1 MLRGRPVGR
10 GQQRPASLH
19 SSLCRVESSPP
30 DQGNWAPGV
39 GALAGLDRWT
49 VLPAAFCHGS
59 KSSCYVLAG
68 QGGAD
73 HPCSEGGGCQEDSG
87 HADGG
92 GDEEGQ
98 ESPVDGVLG
107 RPRLG
112 KERRVPQDACVI
124 SQLYFRDQI
133 GVMILIFGFS
143 NIFH

>member
-1 MLRGRPVGR
+1 MLRGRPMVR

-30 DQGNWAPGV
+30 YQSYWAPGV
-39 GALAGLDRWT
+39 GTPAGLDRGT
-49 VLPAAFCHGS
+49 VPPAALCHGS
-59 KSSCYVLAG
+59 KSSCDVLAG

-73 HPCSEGGGCQEDSG
+73 HPCSEGGGCQEDG
-87 HADGG
+87 GDADGG
-92 GDEEGQ
+92 GDEERQ

>member
-1 MLRGRPVGR
+1 M
-10 GQQRPASLH
+10 
-19 SSLCRVESSPP
+19 
-30 DQGNWAPGV
+30 
-39 GALAGLDRWT
+39 
-49 VLPAAFCHGS
+49 
-59 KSSCYVLAG
+59 LAG

-73 HPCSEGGGCQEDSG
+73 HPCSEGGGCQEDG
-87 HADGG
+87 GDADGG
-92 GDEEGQ
+92 GDEERQ